1 MERKIPPVFVFAFAI
16 AAIYGVD
23 DVISFGKVEVFWTGR
38 IILAALCFVFSGIF
52 GVFALWSFKMAST
65 TVNPVE
71 VSKARTVV
79 SSGVFRFSRNPMYL
93 GLLLLLL
100 CYSFYLGNI
109 WGILIS
115 WLFVLYMN
123 RFQIVPEEQAMEQ
136 KFGQDYLDYKVR
148 VRRWI

>member
-1 MERKIPPVFVFAFAI
+1 MNRTIPPVFVFALAI
-16 AAIYGVD
+16 AAIYGID
-23 DVISFGKVEVFWTGR
+23 DVISFGKVDAFWVGR
-38 IILAALCFVFSGIF
+38 IILATVCFVLSGIF
-52 GVFALWSFKMAST
+52 GVFALWAFKKAST

-93 GLLLLLL
+93 GLLLLLF
-100 CYSFYLGNI
+100 CYSFYLGNL

-115 WLFVLYMN
+115 GLFVLYMN
-123 RFQIVPEEQAMEQ
+123 HFQIIPEEQAMEH
-136 KFGQDYLDYKVR
+136 KFGQGYLDYKAR